1 MSTLRL
7 YKIANDYLEA
17 LEGLAEIDDLP
28 GEVIADTLE
37 GLQGAFE
44 IKARHVAAYIRSIEA
59 EASAIKEARKAME
72 QRERSMVRH
81 AERLRGYLE
90 TQMERT
96 GITRI
101 GDPELLLK
109 IQPSPPKVVIDD
121 EKLVPVEY
129 KEDRVETVV
138 LKSEISKALKAGEQ
152 VPGAHL
158 EQGRRLVIA

>member
-7 YKIANDYLEA
+7 YAIADDYLEV

-28 GEVIADTLE
+28 AEVITDTLE

-44 IKARHVAAYIRSIEA
+44 VKARHVAAYIRSLEA

-72 QRERSMVRH
+72 QRERSMMRH
-81 AERLRGYLE
+81 VKRLRGYLE
-90 TQMERT
+90 THMERT

-101 GDPELLLK
+101 KSPELSLRL
-109 IQPSPPKVVIDD
+109 QASPPKVVIDN
-121 EKLVPVEY
+121 EEQVPARY
-129 KEDRVETVV
+129 KEIRTETVL
-138 LKSEISKALKAGEQ
+138 LKSSLGETLKDGEY

-158 EQGRRLVIA
+158 EQSKRLVIT